1 MGKNW
6 VEWHADYDEPGSPLH
21 RRLAVVQR
29 RIRDALDEAAPGP
42 IKVISMCAGQGRDLL
57 GVLADH
63 PRRADVT
70 ARLVELDPENVR
82 LARAAAAGLDVTVVA
97 GDAGLSTGYAGAVP
111 ADIALV
117 CGVFGNISDGDI
129 KQTVGWLP
137 KLCRQGAT
145 VIWTRHHEAPD
156 LTPTVRKWFAEAG
169 FAEIA
174 WYTDDD
180 SWISVGTHRLTGEP
194 QPFEPGVRLFEFVPE
209 RV

>member
-6 VEWHADYDEPGSPLH
+6 VDWHAAYDEPDSPLY
-21 RRLAVVQR
+21 RRLAEVQR

-82 LARAAAAGLDVTVVA
+82 LAKAAAAGLDVTVIA

-129 KQTVGWLP
+129 KQTIGWLP
-137 KLCRQGAT
+137 RLCRQGAT

-180 SWISVGTHRLTGEP
+180 SWISVGAHRFTGEP
-194 QPFEPGVRLFEFVPE
+194 QAFEPGVRLFEFVPE